1 MSNNAFASIHN
12 GQLKLKR
19 RDALEVSDRV
29 KELRPLI
36 GNGLPRVRIENLLL
50 DVDAWCGF
58 TREFRRLGG
67 YEPRSGNLHSP
78 LLAALIAHGT
88 NLGIAAMGQ
97 SAPGI
102 TVDMLQHLTRW
113 LLRDE
118 TLKAAN
124 AALVN
129 HHHQLPLSVVW
140 GEGLISS
147 SDGQRFGIQQSS
159 LLSSFYP
166 RYFGYYERAVS
177 VYTRTSDQY
186 SVFGTRV
193 ISCSPRMAPHIL
205 DGLLE
210 NNTVLRLREHST
222 DTHGF
227 TENILGASFLLGH
240 SFMPRLRDLSDQQQ
254 YKLDRS
260 ARYGC
265 PAPLWRGPS
274 IPT

>member
-1 MSNNAFASIHN
+1 
-12 GQLKLKR
+12 
-19 RDALEVSDRV
+19 
-29 KELRPLI
+29 
-36 GNGLPRVRIENLLL
+36 VRIEDLLR
-50 DVDAWCGF
+50 DVDARCGF
-58 TREFRRLGG
+58 TREFRPLGG
-67 YEPRSGNLHSP
+67 YEPRSGNLHST

-102 TVDMLQHLTRW
+102 TVDMLQQLTRW

-129 HHHQLPLSVVW
+129 YHHQLPLSAVW
-140 GEGLISS
+140 GQGQISS

-159 LLSSFYP
+159 LLASFYP

-177 VYTRTSDQY
+177 VYTHTSDQY

-193 ISCSPRMAPHIL
+193 ISCSPCEALYVL

-210 NNTVLRLREHST
+210 NNTVLRLREHYT
-222 DTHGF
+222 DTHSF
-227 TENILGASFLLGH
+227 TENIFGASFLLGY
-240 SFMPRLRDLSDQQQ
+240 SLVLCLGFAIWPISS
-254 YKLDRS
+254 YTS
-260 ARYGC
+260 SIG
-265 PAPLWRGPS
+265 APDTAVWPHGGAGPS